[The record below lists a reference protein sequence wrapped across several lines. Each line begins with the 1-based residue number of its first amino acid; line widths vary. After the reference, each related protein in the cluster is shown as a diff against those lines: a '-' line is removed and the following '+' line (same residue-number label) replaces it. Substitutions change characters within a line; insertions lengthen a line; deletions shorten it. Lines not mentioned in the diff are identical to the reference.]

1 LLPVDNSGKPTQES
15 LESFRNVM
23 DIYNKNKD
31 TMSPVEIQKLFN
43 QHRFDVTVDTN
54 KNVKA
59 RMIGGN
65 VKPFLIT

>member
-1 LLPVDNSGKPTQES
+1 
-15 LESFRNVM
+15 M

-43 QHRFDVTVDTN
+43 QHEFDVTIDSN
-54 KNVKA
+54 KTVKA